1 MAAAKQNR
9 RLSMVQFKLE
19 AGILPKDFDADLVE
33 NVEDTSIEETRLV
46 VIVYLRFSFL
56 TMMIWCTF
64 IPHTENARS
73 VQLDLLIMGRLAGSS
88 APYKAC

>member
-1 MAAAKQNR
+1 
-9 RLSMVQFKLE
+9 MVQFKLE

-64 IPHTENARS
+64 IPENAKS

-88 APYKAC
+88 APCKAC